1 MTWVLAVGVAW
12 LVVAVLVGVVVG
24 RGIRLA
30 DRREASTAALEAASP
45 NFVVDIDPL
54 TAGPAATGA
63 VAPAPR
69 PPAEQTSDRQRGL
82 A

>member
-1 MTWVLAVGVAW
+1 MTWVLAAVVAW
-12 LVVAVLVGVVVG
+12 IVLAVLVGVLIG

-30 DRREASTAALEAASP
+30 DRKDSNTAALETASP

-54 TAGPAATGA
+54 VAGTMP
-63 VAPAPR
+63 PAPR
-69 PPAEQTSDRQRGL
+69 PPAEQTPDRQHGL